1 MRLPIEV
8 EELFKL
14 RQFHIFSPPW
24 MYQIENSKVRISP
37 AIIHLNPHPP
47 AKL

>member
-1 MRLPIEV
+1 MNSMRLPIEV

-24 MYQIENSKVRISP
+24 MYQIENSKVKMER
-37 AIIHLNPHPP
+37 
-47 AKL
+47 KKKK